1 MSTHAQSPNFLVVG
15 AGRSGT
21 TSMHHYLGQH
31 PEVFVPAHKSPSYF
45 YCIDATTP
53 VELERRL
60 EVRNYFVPDLRDY
73 VRLFE
78 TRGTEPTVGEVSPA
92 YLSSTRV
99 AGRIAEWNPEMRII
113 AVLRNPVDRVRA
125 RYVARRQS
133 GLERAPDLAA
143 AIAPELDQPLDLD
156 DTAGTY
162 LAAGFTSHVLRTY
175 VERFP
180 RENLCFRS
188 FDDLVADPQSFM
200 AGVFV
205 FLGVDPTFEVDMS
218 RVHNKSGGQISN
230 PLMRF
235 LWSRSAL
242 ARTAVRPYIPVS
254 VRDRALSLATR
265 NTQPRS
271 DWSETARFLTGY
283 YAEEVKDLAAVT
295 GLDLGKWLPAD
306 DDENPGSAG
315 ASSGATQ

>member
-1 MSTHAQSPNFLVVG
+1 
-15 AGRSGT
+15 
-21 TSMHHYLGQH
+21 MHHYLGQH

-53 VELERRL
+53 VEIQRRL

-78 TRGTEPTVGEVSPA
+78 TRGTEPAVGEVSPV

-162 LAAGFTSHVLRTY
+162 LAAGFTSHLLRTY

-180 RENLCFRS
+180 SENLCFRS

-200 AGVFV
+200 AGVFA
-205 FLGVDPTFEVDMS
+205 FLGVDTNFEVDMS

-242 ARTAVRPYIPVS
+242 ARTAVRPYIPVA
-254 VRDRALSLATR
+254 VRDRALSLATW

-283 YAEEVKDLAAVT
+283 YAEEVKDLASIT
-295 GLDLGKWLPAD
+295 GLDLGKWFQAD
-306 DDENPGSAG
+306 DDEDPGSAG
-315 ASSGATQ
+315 ASSGGTQ